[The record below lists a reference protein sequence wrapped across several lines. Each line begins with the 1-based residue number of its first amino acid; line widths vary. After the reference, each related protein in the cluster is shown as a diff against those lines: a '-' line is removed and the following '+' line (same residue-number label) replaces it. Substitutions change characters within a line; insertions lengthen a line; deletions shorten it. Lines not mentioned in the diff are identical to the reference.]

1 MREQSK
7 LGHALNVIKY
17 QYASGPYHFD
27 IARCYAEHMELR
39 TLRYFVRIA
48 EAQSISAA
56 SRQLGVAQPALTRH
70 IRNLEKELGVLL
82 FERTARGL
90 FLSDAAR
97 QLLADGRQIL
107 ADLEHAKSRAQS
119 FAPVI
124 EGSVTVGITPSVS
137 MILTNPLLKNMQ
149 RQAPSISLRIVD
161 SMAGN
166 GIEWLEWIR
175 DAHLDF
181 VVMYANENQTG
192 LKCEPL
198 LSEDLHLVGRIMR
211 DCEDREIP
219 FGALPRFPLVLP
231 SRLHPLRLIVDAAA
245 ESAGVSLDVVREV
258 NSVLDIKSAIRWEGL
273 CSILG
278 PCAVWEERLHEDFST
293 LRIVNPSLPRR
304 LDLIALPN
312 ERGRPPVNLT
322 RRVIRST
329 VGQLV
334 EARLW
339 DATMHAAA

>member
-1 MREQSK
+1 MLARHIILIWQW
-7 LGHALNVIKY
+7 
-17 QYASGPYHFD
+17 YARG
-27 IARCYAEHMELR
+27 MELR
-39 TLRYFVRIA
+39 ALRYFVRIA
-48 EAQSISAA
+48 EAGSISAA
-56 SRQLGVAQPALTRH
+56 SRQLRVAQPALTRH
-70 IRNLEKELGVLL
+70 IRNLEKELGVSL

-90 FLSDAAR
+90 LLSKAAS

-107 ADLEHAKSRAQS
+107 ADLERAKSRAQS
-119 FAPVI
+119 FASVI

-137 MILTNPLLKNMQ
+137 LILTNPLLKNMQ
-149 RQAPSISLRIVD
+149 SQAPSISLRIVD

-166 GIEWLEWIR
+166 GSEWLEWIR

-198 LSEDLHLVGRIMR
+198 LSEDLHLVGRITS
-211 DCEDREIP
+211 DRQDRKIAFEAIP
-219 FGALPRFPLVLP
+219 QFPLVLP
-231 SRLHPLRLIVDAAA
+231 SRMHPLRLIVDRAAQ
-245 ESAGVSLDVVREV
+245 SAGVCLDVAREV

-273 CSILG
+273 CSILS

-293 LRIVNPSLPRR
+293 LRIVNPSLTRR
-304 LDLIALPN
+304 VDLIARPN
-312 ERGRPPVNLT
+312 ERARPSVNLSC
-322 RRVIRST
+322 RVIRST

-339 DATMHAAA
+339 DATIHSGRES